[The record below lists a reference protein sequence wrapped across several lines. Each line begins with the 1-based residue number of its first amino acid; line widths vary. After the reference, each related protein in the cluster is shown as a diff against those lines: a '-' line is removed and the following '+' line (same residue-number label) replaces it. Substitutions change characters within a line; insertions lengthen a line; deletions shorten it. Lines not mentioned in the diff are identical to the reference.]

1 MNRRELFRLGRT
13 GLLSALVT
21 SGYLSAIASRGQ
33 AAPSADRVLVWLEL
47 RGGNDGL
54 NTVIP
59 YRDTLYL
66 QARPG
71 LAITEGPSLNRD
83 LILHPALAPLHPIW
97 QARRLAFA
105 LGVGWPQPNRSHFRA
120 MDQWSTAS
128 MAGDGPGWLAI
139 ATDRRRSPGPLVA
152 LDPSGSRALDGGK
165 ALSVQLSPSQ
175 LAAAPGLDLDP
186 SRAGNNGVLRRIL
199 ELEADGHQALTRLRE
214 GLAPLPQSLNVPRSA
229 IGQQVSLALRLI
241 GSRAAPPVIHMAH
254 VGYDTHLAQ
263 PSRHARV
270 LSELAEALAAFD
282 QGLQLL
288 PRRPQV
294 TLLATSE
301 FGRRLRQNK
310 SDGTDHGSASIAFL
324 LGDHVP
330 HPLIGS
336 YPSLSHLD
344 DRGDLV
350 ATLPPPR
357 LYEQVL
363 AL

>member
-21 SGYLSAIASRGQ
+21 SGYFNAIAGRSQ
-33 AAPSADRVLVWLEL
+33 AAPSADKVLVWLEL

-97 QARRLAFA
+97 QARRLALA

-186 SRAGNNGVLRRIL
+186 AGPAVMGCCGGFLSWRPTVTRCLHACGRVWRPSPRASTSHVPPSVNRCPSPCVSSVR
-199 ELEADGHQALTRLRE
+199 
-214 GLAPLPQSLNVPRSA
+214 APL
-229 IGQQVSLALRLI
+229 LR
-241 GSRAAPPVIHMAH
+241 
-254 VGYDTHLAQ
+254 
-263 PSRHARV
+263 
-270 LSELAEALAAFD
+270 
-282 QGLQLL
+282 
-288 PRRPQV
+288 
-294 TLLATSE
+294 
-301 FGRRLRQNK
+301 
-310 SDGTDHGSASIAFL
+310 
-324 LGDHVP
+324 
-330 HPLIGS
+330 
-336 YPSLSHLD
+336 
-344 DRGDLV
+344 
-350 ATLPPPR
+350 
-357 LYEQVL
+357 
-363 AL
+363 